1 MNEIIEQ
8 VLGHNYSIS
17 EKKFKT
23 ILVSA
28 AGSMEAARA
37 AFEELE
43 QSGQIQFQQINSR
56 TRFVARSASYMD
68 EMIYSLND
76 KITYESAFE
85 IKSHYAYCTS
95 NMSHASKWP
104 YLWRLLCWVGAN
116 NVKS

>member
-1 MNEIIEQ
+1 MNEILEQ
-8 VLGHNYSIS
+8 VLGHQYSIS

-37 AFEELE
+37 AFDELE
-43 QSGQIQFQQINSR
+43 QSGQIQFQQITSR
-56 TRFVARSASYMD
+56 TRFVARSASYID
-68 EMIYSLND
+68 AMIYSLND
-76 KITYESAFE
+76 KITHESSFE
-85 IKSHYAYCTS
+85 IKSHYAFCNS

-104 YLWRLLCWVGAN
+104 YLWRLLCWLEAS